1 MLTLKDY
8 IYESMNS
15 EAPRSQERVDE
26 VFGFSKKEK
35 EAKVK
40 KLENNIKS
48 TISFTDFRFNYKF
61 INETGVK
68 PEDLVF
74 GPKEEIPSQY
84 NIAFM
89 DTDKK
94 SKSGNKLYRL
104 YATEDFTVGDVKI
117 EKGTWGGEVDN
128 LNGFTVGK
136 DGKIRVWIHKGE
148 LSGKVVLGQNVYL
161 EESSIVSPNATF
173 IIDNSQLYETHF
185 TTKKAT
191 RSWIKNSTL
200 NDVTYYGKTG
210 VDGEFKFVTISDSEI
225 EKCIVSNSM
234 ITDSELKNN
243 TYTNCF
249 VKDSELEYNSG
260 TVNIANSVI
269 TNSKADGTFDKLLQ
283 KNTND
288 NKLMRF
294 VIIDNNKLLHTN
306 SNGIVSKMLTYE
318 FEKDMLSD

>member
-8 IYESMNS
+8 IYESMTGETPHS
-15 EAPRSQERVDE
+15 EERVDE

-40 KLENNIKS
+40 KIENNIKS
-48 TISFTDFRFNYKF
+48 TISFTDFRFNYKY
-61 INETGVK
+61 IYETGMK

-74 GPKEEIPSQY
+74 TSGEEIPSQY

-94 SKSGNKLYRL
+94 SKSGNKLYKL

-117 EKGTWGGEVDN
+117 KKGTWGGQVEN

-136 DGKIRVWIHKGE
+136 DGKIRVWIHRGK
-148 LSGKVVLGQNVYL
+148 LIGKVVLGQNVYL
-161 EESSIVSPNATF
+161 EDSSIVSPNATF
-173 IIDNSQLYETHF
+173 IIDNSSLYETYF
-185 TTKKAT
+185 LTKKTT

-200 NDVTYYGKTG
+200 KDVTYYGKTG

-225 EKCIVSNSM
+225 EKCIVANSM
-234 ITDSELKNN
+234 IIDSELKNN
-243 TYTNCF
+243 TYTTCF
-249 VKDSELEYNSG
+249 VKDSTLEYNSG

-269 TNSKADGTFDKLLQ
+269 TNSKSDGTFDKLLK

-288 NKLMRF
+288 KLMRF

-318 FEKDMLSD
+318 FEKDMLSTD

>member
-8 IYESMNS
+8 IYESMTC
-15 EAPRSQERVDE
+15 ETPRSEERVDE

-40 KLENNIKS
+40 KIENSIRS

-74 GPKEEIPSQY
+74 KSKEEIPSQY
-84 NIAFM
+84 NIAFY
-89 DTDKK
+89 DGDEK
-94 SKSGNKLYRL
+94 SKSGNKLYKL

-117 EKGTWGGEVDN
+117 KKGTWGGKVEN

-136 DGKIRVWIHKGE
+136 DGKIRVWIYQGE
-148 LSGKVVLGQNVYL
+148 LLGKVVLGQNVYL
-161 EESSIVSPNATF
+161 EDSSIVSPNATF
-173 IIDNSQLYETHF
+173 IIDNSSLYETYF
-185 TTKKAT
+185 NTKRTT

-200 NDVTYYGKTG
+200 KDVTYYGKTV
-210 VDGEFKFVTISDSEI
+210 VDAEFKFVTISDSEI
-225 EKCIVSNSM
+225 ENCIVANSM
-234 ITDSELKNN
+234 IIDSELKNN
-243 TYTNCF
+243 TYTACF
-249 VKDSELEYNSG
+249 VKDSTLEYNSG
-260 TVNIANSVI
+260 TVNIVNSVI
-269 TNSKADGTFDKLLQ
+269 TNSKSDGTFDKLLK

-288 NKLMRF
+288 KLMRF

-306 SNGIVSKMLTYE
+306 SKGIVSKLITYE